1 MARGGSGAP
10 CCAALDTL
18 ALAAFVLAED
28 EGTTRGLM
36 DRLRA
41 LWRKG
46 EWAAGRRG
54 VSRAAGGDREGW
66 RCGTGTCWG
75 RREWREGAVRAVCSC
90 RGAECGLPRPRC
102 AEL

>member
-1 MARGGSGAP
+1 MAPELERVARGGSGAS

-41 LWRKG
+41 LWKQGGWVASGGQVGG
-46 EWAAGRRG
+46 ELGSGRG
-54 VSRAAGGDREGW
+54 Q
-66 RCGTGTCWG
+66 
-75 RREWREGAVRAVCSC
+75 GAVPVPLPVEDGCK
-90 RGAECGLPRPRC
+90 GARVP
-102 AEL
+102 